1 MDESSMNQN
10 RRSHRSNV
18 LLAASIEAS
27 GAVVP
32 VKLRNLSTEGALIE
46 GDGLPLEGSEVLFRR
61 NELSVNSRVA
71 WVLGKQAGVAFTRPI
86 PQEDVLRNIPK
97 PRYRAPPEPDH
108 IPDAIPRVFR
118 PAQRTAVHPPWLGC
132 IWPVPPRR
140 LPVARRVRV

>member
-97 PRYRAPPEPDH
+97 PRHRAPPD
-108 IPDAIPRVFR
+108 FKR
-118 PAQRTAVHPPWLGC
+118 PALACRELSADELRLAESWATTSWRGSLGE
-132 IWPVPPRR
+132 
-140 LPVARRVRV
+140 